1 MAGERNGPALDQGAL
16 VYQAAGATYTV
27 PIKDPDPAAPR
38 PDMTGATAAWWAGP
52 APIGRPQ
59 GPQFASVANLP
70 GAVTKA
76 LSVAIDPAGG
86 FMVILDIAPEDVAGF
101 APTGL
106 YQHEIWIT
114 EVGRRPYPITIG
126 TLVIRGTVKGAA
138 AA

>member
-27 PIKDPDPAAPR
+27 PIKDPDGSR
-38 PDMTGATAAWWAGP
+38 PNVIGATAAWWAGP
-52 APIGRPQ
+52 VPAGRPQ
-59 GPQFASVANLP
+59 GPQFASVAGQP
-70 GAVTKA
+70 GAITKA
-76 LSVAIDPAGG
+76 LQVVADPDGG

-114 EVGRRPYPITIG
+114 EVGRRAYPITIG
-126 TLVIRGTVKGAA
+126 TLVIRGTVKGSAA
-138 AA
+138 A

>member
-1 MAGERNGPALDQGAL
+1 MAGERNGPALDQGVL

-27 PIKDPDPAAPR
+27 PIKDPGGTR

-52 APIGRPQ
+52 VPSGRPQ

-70 GAVTKA
+70 GAFTKA
-76 LSVAIDPAGG
+76 LPVVVDPDGG
-86 FMVILDIAPEDVAGF
+86 FMVVLDIAPEDLAGF
-101 APTGL
+101 AAAGL

-114 EVGRRPYPITIG
+114 EVGRRACPITIG

-138 AA
+138 AIA